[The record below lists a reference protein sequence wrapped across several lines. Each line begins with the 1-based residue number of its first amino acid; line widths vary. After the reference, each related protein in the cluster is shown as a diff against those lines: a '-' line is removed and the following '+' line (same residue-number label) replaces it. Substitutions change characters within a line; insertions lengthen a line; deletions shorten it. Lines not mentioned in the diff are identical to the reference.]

1 MILFLRDEKNRSIVD
16 IEFYIK
22 HEGDFK
28 DFIELHSVVCIESY
42 SYFLL
47 ENLDKKD
54 KIIET
59 FDFISELRGWLWES
73 YFMGKQND
81 VKEYD
86 NVLKL
91 LRNFMHEWAKE
102 FNLKYVED

>member
-1 MILFLRDEKNRSIVD
+1 MSNEFVTKEQFEKLEKNVKLLMLINGIVCG
-16 IEFYIK
+16 
-22 HEGDFK
+22 H
-28 DFIELHSVVCIESY
+28 
-42 SYFLL
+42 
-47 ENLDKKD
+47 LDKKD